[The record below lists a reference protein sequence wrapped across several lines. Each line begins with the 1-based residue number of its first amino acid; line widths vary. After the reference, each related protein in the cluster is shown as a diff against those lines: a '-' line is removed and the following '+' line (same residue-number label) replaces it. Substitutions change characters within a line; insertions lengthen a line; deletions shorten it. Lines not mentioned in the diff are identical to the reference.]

1 MKKSIDSSIKRRKIK
16 KETFMGDL
24 ANKTIIITGASRGIG
39 RAMAVRFARDGANIV
54 IAAKSD
60 RPHPKLK
67 GTIHTVAEEVITAGG
82 KALPFKLDVRSED
95 QVANMMQA
103 AADEFGGIDALIN
116 NAGAISLTPVE
127 ETPVRRYDL
136 MQSINSRA
144 VYVCAHSALP
154 FLKASS
160 NPHIL
165 SLAPPLNLNVKWLK
179 NHAPYTLSKYGMTL
193 LSLGMAA
200 EFEPYGIAVNCLW
213 PRTAIATAAIEF
225 VVGNRDLFQNCRKPH
240 IMADAAYEIL
250 TTENCDLNGQSL
262 IDEQLL
268 LARGY
273 TDLER
278 YAVNPDNADKLLPD
292 FFLD

>member
-1 MKKSIDSSIKRRKIK
+1 
-16 KETFMGDL
+16 MGDL
-24 ANKTIIITGASRGIG
+24 SNKTIIITGASRGIG
-39 RAMAVRFARDGANIV
+39 RAMALRFARDGANIV

-67 GTIHTVAEEVITAGG
+67 GTIHTVAEEVVTAGG
-82 KALPFKLDVRSED
+82 KALPFKLDVQQED

-103 AADEFGGIDALIN
+103 AADKFGGIDALVN

-127 ETPVRRYDL
+127 KTTIKRYDL

-144 VYVCAHSALP
+144 VFIGALSALP

-165 SLAPPLNLNVKWLK
+165 SLSPPLNLNVKWLK
-179 NHAPYTLSKYGMTL
+179 NHAPYTLSKYGMTM

-225 VVGNRDLFQNCRKPH
+225 VVGNRDLFQNCRKPE
-240 IMADAAYEIL
+240 IMSDAAYEIL
-250 TTENCDLNGQSL
+250 ITKNRALSGQTL
-262 IDEQLL
+262 TDEQILQ
-268 LARGY
+268 ARGQ
-273 TDLER
+273 TDLKR
-278 YAVNPDNADKLLPD
+278 YAVNPTNADKLLPD

>member
-1 MKKSIDSSIKRRKIK
+1 MDN
-16 KETFMGDL
+16 L

-67 GTIHTVAEEVITAGG
+67 GTIHTVAEEVLSAGG
-82 KALPFKLDVRSED
+82 KALPLKLDVRSED
-95 QVANMMQA
+95 QVASMMQSA
-103 AADEFGGIDALIN
+103 AEEFGGIDALVN

-127 ETPVRRYDL
+127 KTPIKRYDL

-144 VYVCAHSALP
+144 VFICAHSALP
-154 FLKASS
+154 FLKASG

-165 SLAPPLNLNVKWLK
+165 SLAPPLN

-200 EFEPYGIAVNCLW
+200 EFEAYGIAVNCLW

-225 VVGNRDLFQNCRKPH
+225 VVGNRDLFQNCRTPE

-250 TTENCDLNGQSL
+250 TTENCALNGQSL

-268 LARGY
+268 LTRGY

>member
-1 MKKSIDSSIKRRKIK
+1 
-16 KETFMGDL
+16 MGGL

-39 RAMAVRFARDGANIV
+39 RAMALRFARDGANIV
-54 IAAKSD
+54 IAAKSA

-67 GTIHTVAEEVITAGG
+67 GTIHTVAEEVTAAGG
-82 KALPFKLDVRSED
+82 NALPFQLDVRQDD

-103 AADEFGGIDALIN
+103 AVDTFGGIDGLVN

-127 ETPVRRYDL
+127 KTSMKRYDL

-144 VYVCAHSALP
+144 VFRCAQSALP
-154 FLKASS
+154 FLKASA

-165 SLAPPLNLNVKWLK
+165 SLSPPLNLSIKWLK
-179 NHAPYTLSKYGMTL
+179 DHAPYTISKYGMTM

-200 EFEPYGIAVNCLW
+200 EFEAYGIAVNCLW

-225 VVGNRDLFQNCRKPH
+225 VVGNRDLFKHCRKPE
-240 IMADAAYEIL
+240 IMADAAYEVLI
-250 TTENCDLNGQSL
+250 TENGQL
-262 IDEQLL
+262 CGQTLTDEQILRQ
-268 LARGY
+268 RGY
-273 TDLER
+273 TDFQQ
-278 YAVNPDNADKLLPD
+278 YAIDPTHADRLLPD

>member
-1 MKKSIDSSIKRRKIK
+1 
-16 KETFMGDL
+16 MGDL
-24 ANKTIIITGASRGIG
+24 SGKTIIITGASRGIG
-39 RAMAVRFARDGANIV
+39 RAMALRFARDGANIV

-67 GTIHTVAEEVITAGG
+67 GTIHTVAEEVVSAGG
-82 KALPFKLDVRSED
+82 KALPFKIDVRRED

-103 AADEFGGIDALIN
+103 AVDEYGVIDALVN
-116 NAGAISLTPVE
+116 NAGAISLTTVE
-127 ETPVRRYDL
+127 KTTIKRYDL

-144 VYVCAHSALP
+144 VFICAHAALP

-165 SLAPPLNLNVKWLK
+165 SLSPPINLNIKWLK
-179 NHAPYTLSKYGMTL
+179 NHAPYTLSKYGMTI
-193 LSLGMAA
+193 LSLGMAS
-200 EFEPYGIAVNCLW
+200 EFEPYGIAVNCIW

-225 VVGNRDLFQNCRKPH
+225 AVGNRDLFQNCRTPE

-250 TTENCDLNGQSL
+250 ITENRQLSGQTL
-262 IDEQLL
+262 IDEQFLQ
-268 LARGY
+268 ARGH
-273 TDLER
+273 TDLKQ
-278 YAVNPDNADKLLPD
+278 YAVEPDNAARLLPD